1 MAGAR
6 DEPRQASAGGSV
18 TLAFWK
24 KRNRRQ
30 ARSADAP
37 PALVV
42 NWRVLGV
49 AAGVVAGLA
58 AAAMLLMVGLDR
70 PVRRVLVEGAF
81 QRVSPPEIE
90 SAVVEVVHG
99 GLVSVD
105 LDAVRDSI
113 QRIDWVDRAVVQR
126 HWPDAIRVVI
136 TEQVAAARWNEAG
149 LLNARGELFIRNARY
164 VPPELPLLQGPEG
177 SEGPVAQLYLEA
189 QGRLLEA
196 GLRLTGVSLDE
207 RGAWQLELANGVA
220 VKLGRQS
227 VDERLER
234 FIRLASP
241 LVAKRLAEINYV
253 DMRYTNGFSVGW
265 NARSALAVAPQE
277 AAAPDA

>member
-1 MAGAR
+1 M
-6 DEPRQASAGGSV
+6 
-18 TLAFWK
+18 LAFWK

-30 ARSADAP
+30 ARSGEAS
-37 PALVV
+37 PARVV
-42 NWRVLGV
+42 NWRALGIT
-49 AAGVVAGLA
+49 AGVVASLA
-58 AAAMLLMVGLDR
+58 VAALLLMLALDR
-70 PVRRVLVEGAF
+70 PVRRVLLEGTF

-99 GLVSVD
+99 GLASVD
-105 LDAVRDSI
+105 LDRVRESI
-113 QRIDWVDRAVVQR
+113 QRIEWVDRAVVQR
-126 HWPDAIRVVI
+126 RWPDAIRVVV

-164 VPPELPLLQGPEG
+164 VPPELPLLQGPDGTEG
-177 SEGPVAQLYLEA
+177 SVARVYLES

-196 GLRLTGVSLDE
+196 GLRLTGVQLDD
-207 RGAWQLELANGVA
+207 RGAWELELANGVA

-227 VDERLER
+227 VEERLER

-241 LVAKRLAEINYV
+241 LVAKRLAEISYV

-277 AAAPDA
+277 AATPDG

>member
-1 MAGAR
+1 M
-6 DEPRQASAGGSV
+6 P
-18 TLAFWK
+18 AFWK

-30 ARSADAP
+30 ARNGES
-37 PALVV
+37 PAARVV
-42 NWRVLGV
+42 NWRAVGAV
-49 AAGVVAGLA
+49 AGVVAGFAVA
-58 AAAMLLMVGLDR
+58 ALLLMLALDR

-90 SAVVEVVHG
+90 TAVVEVVRG
-99 GLVSVD
+99 GLASVD
-105 LDAVRDSI
+105 LDRVRERVE
-113 QRIDWVDRAVVQR
+113 RIDWVDRAVVQR
-126 HWPDAIRVVI
+126 RWPDAIRVVV

-149 LLNARGELFIRNARY
+149 LLNARGELFLRNARY
-164 VPPELPLLQGPEG
+164 VPPELPLLQGPQG
-177 SEGPVAQLYLEA
+177 SEGPVAQLYLKV

-196 GLRLTGVSLDE
+196 GLRLTGVRLDE
-207 RGAWQLELANGVA
+207 RGAWQVELANGVV
-220 VKLGRQS
+220 VKLGRQF

-241 LVAKRLAEINYV
+241 LVAKRIAEIAYV

-277 AAAPDA
+277 AATPDA